1 MAAGVDKRK
10 YLRPETVALLN
21 SMSLRARLVVEG
33 YIIGHHRSPY
43 HGFSVE
49 FAEHRSYGP
58 GDEIKHIDWKLF
70 GKTDRLYVKR
80 YEEETNLRAHIILD
94 TSKSMLYSSAEVS
107 KLSYANSLA
116 ASLSYLMIN
125 QQDAVGIAKFSDKI
139 DTFIPPKARPS
150 HLNLILSQLDDKDS
164 GNDTQIGMV
173 LHELADRIKKR
184 GIVILISD
192 LLDKPENI
200 MKGLKHFRHQNQ
212 EVIVFHIQDRKE
224 SEFDFDTRTKF
235 FDMETGEEIVT
246 EPWHI
251 RSNYN
256 ELISKLESNYKSN
269 CRENLIDYVPLFT
282 DQSLDIGITEYLI
295 KRSKLF

>member
-1 MAAGVDKRK
+1 MAVSVDKRK

-139 DTFIPPKARPS
+139 DTFIPPKSRPS
-150 HLNLILSQLDDKDS
+150 HLNLILSQLDDKYS
-164 GNDTQIGMV
+164 GYDTQIGIV
-173 LHELADRIKKR
+173 LHELADRIRKR
-184 GIVILISD
+184 GMVILISD

-200 MKGLKHFRHQNQ
+200 IKGLKHFRHQNQ
-212 EVIVFHIQDRKE
+212 EVIVFHIKDRKE
-224 SEFDFDTRTKF
+224 SEFDFNTRTKF

>member
-107 KLSYANSLA
+107 KLSYTNSLA

-150 HLNLILSQLDDKDS
+150 HLNLILSQLDDKYS
-164 GNDTQIGMV
+164 GYDTQIGIV
-173 LHELADRIKKR
+173 LHELADRIRKR
-184 GIVILISD
+184 GMVILISD

-212 EVIVFHIQDRKE
+212 EVIVFHIKDRKE
-224 SEFDFDTRTKF
+224 SEFDFNTRTKF

>member
-1 MAAGVDKRK
+1 
-10 YLRPETVALLN
+10 
-21 SMSLRARLVVEG
+21 
-33 YIIGHHRSPY
+33 
-43 HGFSVE
+43 
-49 FAEHRSYGP
+49 
-58 GDEIKHIDWKLF
+58 
-70 GKTDRLYVKR
+70 
-80 YEEETNLRAHIILD
+80 LD

-125 QQDAVGIAKFSDKI
+125 QQDAVGIAKFSEKI

-184 GIVILISD
+184 GLVILISD

-256 ELISKLESNYKSN
+256 ELISQLESNYKSD
-269 CRENLIDYVPLFT
+269 CREQFIDYVPIFT
-282 DQSLDIGITEYLI
+282 DQNLDVSITEYI
-295 KRSKLF
+295 KKRRKMH

>member
-139 DTFIPPKARPS
+139 DTFIPPKSRPS
-150 HLNLILSQLDDKDS
+150 HLNLILSQLDDKYS
-164 GNDTQIGMV
+164 GYDTQIGIV
-173 LHELADRIKKR
+173 LHELADRIRKR
-184 GIVILISD
+184 GMVILISD

-212 EVIVFHIQDRKE
+212 EVIVFHIKDRKE
-224 SEFDFDTRTKF
+224 SEFDFNTRTKF

>member
-1 MAAGVDKRK
+1 MAVGVDKRK

-94 TSKSMLYSSAEVS
+94 TSKSMLYSSGEVS

-125 QQDAVGIAKFSDKI
+125 QQDAVGIAKFSEKI

-184 GIVILISD
+184 GMVILISD

-212 EVIVFHIQDRKE
+212 EVIVFHVQDRKE

>member
-125 QQDAVGIAKFSDKI
+125 QQDAVGIAKFSEKI
-139 DTFIPPKARPS
+139 DTFIPPKSRPN

-184 GIVILISD
+184 GMVILISD

-212 EVIVFHIQDRKE
+212 EVIVFHVQDRKE

>member
-1 MAAGVDKRK
+1 MASGVDKRK

-125 QQDAVGIAKFSDKI
+125 QQDAVGIAKFSEKI

-184 GIVILISD
+184 GMVILISD

>member
-1 MAAGVDKRK
+1 
-10 YLRPETVALLN
+10 
-21 SMSLRARLVVEG
+21 
-33 YIIGHHRSPY
+33 
-43 HGFSVE
+43 
-49 FAEHRSYGP
+49 
-58 GDEIKHIDWKLF
+58 
-70 GKTDRLYVKR
+70 
-80 YEEETNLRAHIILD
+80 
-94 TSKSMLYSSAEVS
+94 
-107 KLSYANSLA
+107 
-116 ASLSYLMIN
+116 MIN
-125 QQDAVGIAKFSDKI
+125 QQDAVGIAKFSEKI

-150 HLNLILSQLDDKDS
+150 HLNLILSQFDDKDS

-184 GIVILISD
+184 GMVILISD
-192 LLDKPENI
+192 LLDKPKNI

-256 ELISKLESNYKSN
+256 ELVSKLESNYKSN